1 MPLETEARAE
11 IRSLISDLKPDDGKL
26 LDALHRV
33 QHRYGYLS
41 NEALEVIA
49 EHLKM
54 FPSHVYGAASFY
66 DEYRFDPPAATT
78 VRWCSGPACRLENS
92 NGIRDAMLAVFK
104 LKELGDRT
112 DDNQVEIINGQCN
125 GACELAPLIWI
136 EKQIEHKRDVVG
148 KLSVA
153 RAIELARTIS
163 NGEYV
168 EEGNETAF

>member
-1 MPLETEARAE
+1 
-11 IRSLISDLKPDDGKL
+11 
-26 LDALHRV
+26 
-33 QHRYGYLS
+33 
-41 NEALEVIA
+41 
-49 EHLKM
+49 
-54 FPSHVYGAASFY
+54 
-66 DEYRFDPPAATT
+66 
-78 VRWCSGPACRLENS
+78 
-92 NGIRDAMLAVFK
+92 MLAVFK

>member
-11 IRSLISDLKPDDGKL
+11 IRSLISDLEPDDGKL

-49 EHLKM
+49 EHLEM

-66 DEYRFDPPAATT
+66 DEYRFTPPASTT
-78 VRWCSGPACRLENS
+78 IRWCSGPACRLENS
-92 NGIRDAMLAVFK
+92 NGIRDAMLAIFK

-112 DDNQVEIINGQCN
+112 DDNQYHDDAFKDFGCHILPLWLLFRCDTTS
-125 GACELAPLIWI
+125 LATIKPWSWS
-136 EKQIEHKRDVVG
+136 
-148 KLSVA
+148 LSVA
-153 RAIELARTIS
+153 VGFSFSGFFHCLR
-163 NGEYV
+163 
-168 EEGNETAF
+168 

>member
-11 IRSLISDLKPDDGKL
+11 IRSLISDLEPDDGKL

-49 EHLKM
+49 EHLEM

-66 DEYRFDPPAATT
+66 DEYRFTPPASPTI
-78 VRWCSGPACRLENS
+78 RWCSGPACRLENS
-92 NGIRDAMLAVFK
+92 NGIRDAMLAV
-104 LKELGDRT
+104 LDLNELGDRT
-112 DDNQVEIINGQCN
+112 DDNQVEMINGQCN

-136 EKQIEHKRDVVG
+136 EKQVEHKRDVVG

-153 RAIELARTIS
+153 KAIEIARAIS
-163 NGEYV
+163 KSEYI
-168 EEGNETAF
+168 EEGHETAF